1 MSKSKQG
8 EIQINKNSLTTMA
21 IIFTVIV
28 VAIFG
33 FIAMSNSS
41 SNANNTNSAGTSVTQ
56 EGDNQVLELTA
67 KGGYSPGTVTAEANK
82 PTILRVKTNNT
93 FDCSSSLN
101 IPSLSI
107 RKNLPS
113 SGTTDIEIAAQ
124 APGTSIKGT
133 CGMGMYN
140 FTIKF
145 T

>member
-1 MSKSKQG
+1 MSNNKQTAV
-8 EIQINKNSLTTMA
+8 QINKNSLNIIA
-21 IIFTVIV
+21 IVFVVVIV
-28 VAIFG
+28 GIFG
-33 FIAMSNSS
+33 FVAMSS
-41 SNANNTNSAGTSVTQ
+41 SNNTSSSNSTGTTVTQ
-56 EGDNQVLELTA
+56 EGDKQVLELTA

-101 IPSLSI
+101 IPSLSV
-107 RKNLPS
+107 RKSLPS
-113 SGTTDIEIAAQ
+113 TGTTDIEIAAQ

>member
-1 MSKSKQG
+1 MSKNKQA
-8 EIQINKNSLTTMA
+8 EVQISKNSLTTIA
-21 IIFTVIV
+21 IVFTIVV

-33 FIAMSNSS
+33 FIAMSSSS
-41 SNANNTNSAGTSVTQ
+41 SNTNNSTGTTVTQ
-56 EGDNQVLELTA
+56 EGDKQVVELTA
-67 KGGYSPGTVTAEANK
+67 KGGYNPGTVTADANK

-101 IPSLSI
+101 IPSLRI

-113 SGTTDIEIAAQ
+113 TGTTDIEIAAQ